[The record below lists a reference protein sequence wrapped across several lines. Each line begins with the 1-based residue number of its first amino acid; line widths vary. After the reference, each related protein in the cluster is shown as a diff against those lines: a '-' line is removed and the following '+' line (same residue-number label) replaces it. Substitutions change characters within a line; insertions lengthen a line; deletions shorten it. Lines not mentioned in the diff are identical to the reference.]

1 MQAFKVSSIFSFC
14 HCISKT
20 SDESH
25 GSVIV
30 VYIYFTFQPS
40 ISQQEHSFERIS
52 ELWCCLVVAG
62 LLFQFD
68 CPEEQLNTTTCVCC
82 FLLLLVLS
90 YEILTHC
97 CYVNLC
103 RSMKKSFQGQEGSQ
117 CVMHSCCNFV
127 Q

>member
-40 ISQQEHSFERIS
+40 ISQQEHSFERIG
-52 ELWCCLVVAG
+52 ELWCCLVDAG

-68 CPEEQLNTTTCVCC
+68 CPKKQLNHICV
-82 FLLLLVLS
+82 
-90 YEILTHC
+90 
-97 CYVNLC
+97 
-103 RSMKKSFQGQEGSQ
+103 
-117 CVMHSCCNFV
+117 
-127 Q
+127 